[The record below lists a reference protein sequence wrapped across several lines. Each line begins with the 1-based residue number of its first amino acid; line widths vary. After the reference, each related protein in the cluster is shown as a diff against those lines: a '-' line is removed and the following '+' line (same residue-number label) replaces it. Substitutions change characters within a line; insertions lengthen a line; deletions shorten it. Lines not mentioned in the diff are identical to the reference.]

1 MSKDKNFGGLS
12 DELKATLKGCTTE
25 EEMEKALADAGLQ
38 LDDDLLKAVSG
49 GVNMC
54 MTDKCHDVF
63 AQNNAM
69 ADGLV
74 SAEMLAASC
83 TRYNCMRVCRNQ

>member
-1 MSKDKNFGGLS
+1 MSKDKDFGGLS

-49 GVNMC
+49 GVN
-54 MTDKCHDVF
+54 

-74 SAEMLAASC
+74 SAKKLAASC
-83 TRYNCMRVCRNQ
+83 TRDACVRVCLNQK